1 MTSKLQLVDTA
12 KDQHSRKNRQSG
24 ADDPPTVESHVW
36 ILIVHQVEQ
45 GHHKR
50 DATQQHQT
58 LREVDICKLFPF
70 PWRAEAPRRTSNSYA
85 LCSESMNMLRHV
97 QTLESQLQKMLT
109 RMAQRKNTPRYAP
122 IIRISVHP
130 R

>member
-70 PWRAEAPRRTSNSYA
+70 PWRAEAPRRTSNSCA
-85 LCSESMNMLRHV
+85 LCSESMYEHV
-97 QTLESQLQKMLT
+97 ATCSDT
-109 RMAQRKNTPRYAP
+109 RKPASKDVNQHGTKEKNAP
-122 IIRISVHP
+122 ICP
-130 R
+130 DYPD